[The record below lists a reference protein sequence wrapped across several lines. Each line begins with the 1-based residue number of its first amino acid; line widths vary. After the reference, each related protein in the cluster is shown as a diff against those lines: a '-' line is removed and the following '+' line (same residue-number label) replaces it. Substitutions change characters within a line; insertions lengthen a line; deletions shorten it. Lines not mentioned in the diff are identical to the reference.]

1 MFYYRPVPPRG
12 FGLFGSVLRAVD
24 TYYER
29 AIEAGDPSTADVT
42 ARALWSLGAL
52 GYTNQDTRVRDAIE
66 FIKYHRYAGNGVWW
80 GMWAVNYI
88 AGTSYVLTGLL
99 AVGESPDAPYIRE
112 AVRWLLAHQNAD
124 GGWGETVESYR
135 DPAMAGRGPSSNTV
149 TAYAAWALAAAGE
162 ARSPA
167 VERGVAY
174 LLAHQGADG
183 LWRDECCQGVL
194 IPNWG
199 YYHNTT
205 FATYF
210 ALEALGAY
218 RASTRG

>member
-1 MFYYRPVPPRG
+1 VPPRG
-12 FGLFGSVLRAVD
+12 FGLLSSVLHALN
-24 TYYER
+24 TCYELV
-29 AIEAGDPSTADVT
+29 IELGDPSTVDVT

-52 GYTNQDTRVRDAIE
+52 GYTNQTPRIRDAIE

-80 GMWAVNYI
+80 GRWEVNYI
-88 AGTSYVLTGLL
+88 AATSYVLSGVR

-112 AVRWLLAHQNAD
+112 AVRWLLAHQNDD
-124 GGWGETVESYR
+124 GGWGETVDSYG
-135 DPAMAGRGPSSNTV
+135 DPALAGRGPSSNTA
-149 TAYAAWALAAAGE
+149 TAYATWALAAVGE

-183 LWRDECCQGVL
+183 LWDDECCQGVL
-194 IPNWG
+194 IPGW
-199 YYHNTT
+199 YYYNTV
-205 FATYF
+205 FATSF
-210 ALEALGAY
+210 VLEALGAY